1 MKKIKKPSP
10 TNMSLIK
17 RLEKIE
23 RQLTAADKRT
33 DYVVSSLE
41 LIYERERSIKTLLT
55 TTAGEIQS
63 SILLE
68 IREHRWFA
76 RLKRKLKIKA

>member
-10 TNMSLIK
+10 TNLSLIK

-23 RQLTAADKRT
+23 KQLAAADGRT
-33 DYVVSSLE
+33 NYIVSCLE
-41 LIYERERSIKTLLT
+41 LIYEKERHMENT
-55 TTAGEIQS
+55 QD

-76 RLKRKLKIKA
+76 RLKRKLKG